1 MSKLGDRL
9 RQLRGPLSLR
19 EAAGRTNGR
28 LSHSTIAQA
37 ERGLNGQGKPFTP
50 TAETLTELAR
60 VYGADLNEL
69 FELAGYNVH
78 VDPSHAPEITIAD
91 DYIKVYG
98 DIHAGEAAWA
108 EQDIIGR
115 IPITKEMVMRYGR
128 SNLFA
133 LRVVGDSMNQ
143 KIPAGFYAV
152 FCKDKEPEPGEIVAV
167 LIDHESATVKQYQ
180 RTSQAVI
187 FSPMSYDPRF
197 QPYTF
202 RKDEEQDFEI
212 LGTYLFSTDQE
223 I

>member
-1 MSKLGDRL
+1 MTKIGDYL
-9 RQLRGPLSLR
+9 RELRGNRSLR
-19 EAAGRTNGR
+19 EAANLTHGV
-28 LSHSTIAQA
+28 LSHNTIARA
-37 ERGLNGQGKPFTP
+37 ERGISTRGGEYIPGPDVIK
-50 TAETLTELAR
+50 ELAHAYNVDSDR
-60 VYGADLNEL
+60 LMQ
-69 FELAGYNVH
+69 LAGYI
-78 VDPSHAPEITIAD
+78 DSPSEPNLIIAD

-98 DIHAGEAAWA
+98 EIHAGEAVWA
-108 EQDIIGR
+108 NQDIIGR

-133 LRVVGDSMNQ
+133 LRVVGESMNQ

-152 FCKDKEPEPGEIVAV
+152 FCKDTEPEPGEIVAV

-197 QPYTF
+197 QPYVF

>member
-1 MSKLGDRL
+1 MSELGDYL
-9 RQLRGPLSLR
+9 RSLRGGMSLR
-19 EAAGRTNGR
+19 EASERSNGR
-28 LSHSTIAQA
+28 VSFAAISQA
-37 ERGLNGQGKPFTP
+37 EKGINSHGKPYIP
-50 TAETLTELAR
+50 TADTLKELAR
-60 VYGADLNEL
+60 LYGVSPNKLMAM
-69 FELAGYNVH
+69 AGYVDVH
-78 VDPSHAPEITIAD
+78 PDEPNIVIAD

-98 DIHAGEAAWA
+98 EIHAGEAAWA

-152 FCKDKEPEPGEIVAV
+152 FCKDTEPETGDIVAV
-167 LIDHESATVKQYQ
+167 LIDHEDATVKQYQ

-197 QPYTF
+197 QPYVF